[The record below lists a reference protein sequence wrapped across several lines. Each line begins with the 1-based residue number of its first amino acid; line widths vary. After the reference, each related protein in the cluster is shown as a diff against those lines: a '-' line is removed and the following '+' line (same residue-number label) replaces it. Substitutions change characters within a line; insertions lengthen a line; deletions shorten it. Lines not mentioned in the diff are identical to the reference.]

1 MGENFYRDNPDIKF
15 VLDHMDLSDVVE
27 LYEPGFKEAAE
38 YPHAPES
45 VEDAL
50 DSYHRVLDVL
60 GELAAEF
67 IAPRATDVDREGA
80 QYNGG
85 DVQYPKGIREDLDA
99 LTKAELMGFTLP
111 RRYGG
116 LNLPRVLY
124 VAAIEIVS
132 RADAALMTIFGLQDI
147 AETIHDFADDEIKDE
162 YLPKFAS
169 GEITGAMVLTE
180 PDAGSDLQAV
190 QLKAT
195 EDPDN
200 VGLWRLNGVKRFIT
214 NGCGD
219 VLLVLAR
226 SEPGTKDGRGLSM
239 LLCEKGD
246 NILIRR
252 IEDKLG
258 IHGSPT
264 CEMQFNNV
272 PAKLIGKRRRGLTK
286 YVMSLMNGARIGIA
300 AQSLGIAEAAYAEAL
315 PYAKEREQFGKK
327 IIDIPPVTDM
337 LADMKVTIE
346 AGRALL
352 YDTCRYV
359 DYEAMLER
367 LMESGEAPED
377 AKSRLAEARKLAAVL
392 TPMSKYYLTEAANSV
407 AYDSLQIHG
416 GSGYM
421 RDYDIERIYRDA
433 RITNI
438 YEGTTQLQAVAIQAG
453 LLGGNLNNRLGELAG
468 RSYDGELKDL
478 QDKVIEAQKNLLEA
492 IETAR
497 SSEVGGYAD
506 LAGDQLSQL
515 VCDVY
520 AAHLLIAQAQHAE
533 HFKGSE
539 HLKSQAKHSER
550 KLVIARRFIARMK
563 TAFDADL
570 PTMETLR
577 TIIG

>member
-1 MGENFYRDNPDIKF
+1 MASNFYRDNEDIRF
-15 VLDHMDLSDVVE
+15 VLDHMDLTDVIE

-45 VEDAL
+45 AEDAL

-60 GELAAEF
+60 GELCAEF
-67 IAPRATDVDREGA
+67 IAPRATDADREGA

-85 DVQYPKGIREDLDA
+85 NVQYPQAIKEDLDA
-99 LTKAELMGFTLP
+99 LTRAELMGFTLP
-111 RRYGG
+111 RKYGG
-116 LNLPRVLY
+116 LNFPRVLY
-124 VAAIEIVS
+124 AAAIEMVS
-132 RADAALMTIFGLQDI
+132 RADAALMTLFGLQDI
-147 AETIHDFADDEIKDE
+147 AETIHDFADDPIKDE
-162 YLPKFAS
+162 YLPRFSS
-169 GEITGAMVLTE
+169 GEVTGAMVLTE

-200 VGLWRLNGVKRFIT
+200 PGMWRLNGVKRFIT

-226 SEPGTKDGRGLSM
+226 SEPHTKDGRGLSM
-239 LLCEKGD
+239 LLAEKGD
-246 NILIRR
+246 DIRIRR

-286 YVMSLMNGARIGIA
+286 YVMALMNGARIGIA
-300 AQSLGIAEAAYAEAL
+300 AQGLGIAEAAYAEAL

-359 DYEAMLER
+359 DYETMLDR
-367 LMESGEAPED
+367 LIEAGDAPED
-377 AKSRLAEARKLAAVL
+377 AKPRLAAARKLAAVL

-438 YEGTTQLQAVAIQAG
+438 YEGTTQLQAVAILAG
-453 LLGGNLNNRLGELAG
+453 LLGGNLTGRLEELAAL
-468 RSYDGELKDL
+468 SYDGELKDL
-478 QDKVIEAQKNLLEA
+478 QNRVIAAQKNLLEA
-492 IETAR
+492 VETAR
-497 SSEVGGYAD
+497 NSEEEGYAD
-506 LAGDQLSQL
+506 LAGEQLSDL
-515 VCDVY
+515 ACDIY
-520 AAHLLIAQAQHAE
+520 AAHLLIGQAQH
-533 HFKGSE
+533 SP
-539 HLKSQAKHSER
+539 R

-563 TAFDADL
+563 TSFDPNL
-570 PTMETLR
+570 PTMDALR